1 MKYELGAMSND
12 ELTNAYYDSV
22 LNCLGS
28 ICEDMYERG
37 YDIVDIKEQE
47 QLEREYVKYTDT
59 LEKECMRRG
68 IELWK

>member
-1 MKYELGAMSND
+1 MKINLDDLSDKELED
-12 ELTNAYYDSV
+12 AYYNSV

-37 YDIVDIKEQE
+37 YDIVDIKERE
-47 QLEREYVKYTDT
+47 QIEREHVKYSDT